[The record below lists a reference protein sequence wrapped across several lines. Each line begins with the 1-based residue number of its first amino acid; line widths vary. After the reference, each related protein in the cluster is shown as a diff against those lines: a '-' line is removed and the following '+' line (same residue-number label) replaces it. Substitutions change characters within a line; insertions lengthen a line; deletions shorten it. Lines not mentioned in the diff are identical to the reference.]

1 MISGSEKE
9 DFEDIL
15 LYTISIGA
23 RGTIWAGQ
31 TVVRAVMTLL
41 PI

>member
-15 LYTISIGA
+15 LSPVSIGVGI
-23 RGTIWAGQ
+23 RHGLDKQWCG
-31 TVVRAVMTLL
+31 L
-41 PI
+41 